1 MRDRRTKLIMLL
13 SIAAAAFLYPALIST
28 AAGTSASRVVW
39 QRSKLKGPAEAK
51 VPSETGRDYSRFTHN
66 NPPHQQQCD
75 SCHKFPSS
83 NWKQIRKGDEAFADV
98 TDYPE
103 HSSCLSCHRQ
113 QFFRG
118 ATPSICSVCHV
129 DPSPRNSAR
138 YPFPNPRP
146 IFDASA
152 KGQSE
157 FSEYKVYFPHEK
169 HEGMF
174 GQARPSIEPER
185 FARLVMASFQQE
197 STAKGQETRPT
208 KNSSCLKCHQDYKP
222 QGESDEEFVT
232 KPPKDLPETAFWLKK
247 GTFKTTPQEHAL
259 CFTCHSQEGGLIPA
273 ATDCGTCHK
282 LLSPAQ
288 IVARRETHGDF
299 DPKMAAAMGITDKT
313 TLEKWRRREAVKFRH
328 EWVIHAD
335 LSCTDCHNTA
345 KVNTLD
351 QKGPE
356 VPVLSCGGSGSGC
369 HITATSDEG
378 GALNTEFDQK
388 KADPVFQCTKCHAFL
403 GKRPAPESH
412 ISALAAIKNK
422 K

>member
-1 MRDRRTKLIMLL
+1 MRDRRTKVIILIPL
-13 SIAAAAFLYPALIST
+13 AAAFLYPVLIST
-28 AAGTSASRVVW
+28 AAGTSASRGIW
-39 QRSKLKGPAEAK
+39 QGSKPKRTTGAK
-51 VPSETGRDYSRFTHN
+51 VPTGRDYSKFTHN
-66 NPPHQQQCD
+66 NPPHQQKCD

-83 NWKQIRKGDEAFADV
+83 NWKLVRKGDEAFADV

-103 HSSCLSCHRQ
+103 HSSCLPCHRQ
-113 QFFRG
+113 QFFSG
-118 ATPSICSVCHV
+118 ATPSICRVCHV

-146 IFDASA
+146 LFDASK

-174 GQARPSIEPER
+174 GQSRPAIEPER
-185 FARLVMASFQQE
+185 GFRLVRASFQQE
-197 STAKGQETRPT
+197 PVAKGQETQ
-208 KNSSCLKCHQDYKP
+208 KNRSCVKCHQDYKP

-232 KPPKDLPETAFWLKK
+232 KPPKDLPESAFWLKK
-247 GTFKTTPQEHAL
+247 GTFKTAPQDHAL
-259 CFTCHSQEGGLIPA
+259 CFTCHSQEGGLTPA

-288 IVARRETHGDF
+288 LVARRETHGDF
-299 DPKMAAAMGITDKT
+299 DPKIAAAMGITDKT
-313 TLEKWRRREAVKFRH
+313 MLEKWRRREAVKFRH

-335 LSCTDCHNTA
+335 LSCADCHTTA
-345 KVNTLD
+345 KINTVD
-351 QKGPE
+351 AKGPE
-356 VPVLSCGGSGSGC
+356 VPVLSCGGAGTGC
-369 HITATSDEG
+369 HVTATSDDG
-378 GALNTEFDQK
+378 GALNLEFDQK
-388 KADPVFQCTKCHAFL
+388 KSDPGFQCTKCHGLL
-403 GKRPAPESH
+403 GKRAAPESH